1 MSDEFLD
8 LRRRTICAERGA
20 KRRALLRVELIGCV
34 RVVADTAGRS
44 RGSGSEFHTSRPRYS
59 VNWKATSRN
68 APCAT

>member
-34 RVVADTAGRS
+34 RLVADTAV
-44 RGSGSEFHTSRPRYS
+44 GSPGLGKRISHQQTALFRELEGAF
-59 VNWKATSRN
+59 A
-68 APCAT
+68 